1 MEEHIEDILKTKSY
15 VEGVDSGLV
24 FAKRDF
30 VKTMPYSSRDKVIAR
45 PLDIHKTVP
54 YIPEGPIVKRTESH
68 NIGVGDIVELNS
80 IKYEILEL
88 LSEEGKTAEAIIY
101 KVKDQNDTV
110 FVLKLYYEFSDSHLE
125 PNSDTLQ
132 RIREIAGKDILL
144 LYDFG
149 TGPNKY
155 LEKFCFEVSAFAAGS
170 DLLKVKDIKQKFTPE
185 FIEKSVVRAIHS
197 GLSTLHDEKIY
208 HCDLKPQNVFFIDE
222 QQTKIVIGDYG
233 SAKSFDKAS
242 EKDLSYTTMTKGT
255 EFYLAPEQ
263 AFGIVSEKN
272 DYYSLGMIVLHLLYP
287 DQVNRQ
293 NLRRIF
299 ERRTKGLPII
309 DFNDDFE
316 RLNKLIQGTTLQD
329 YNNRWGEAEI
339 EAWLQGKEVS
349 VNYGAESEVSHL
361 EIGELAIRTGKDLAV
376 YIESD
381 KRFFD
386 QLIEDIEG
394 YRMLL
399 AWVKNMQSE
408 QSMKKFDAMVSHYK
422 KYFGID
428 YVKEALLFYFDPS
441 RKISIGLEEFHFN
454 SEKNTETLTLA
465 FFKTLDTLWKI
476 NDFDTIRLYFF
487 KFEFALRR
495 LRVKSDSKINGFI
508 DQTLFAISDIIET
521 SYTPDFSEFKADVYI
536 NLRAKNLPELFHH
549 FDQKRVFKDLKGNDY
564 ATLFEV
570 CELLKANPPK
580 SDDDYLQHEKAAF
593 MMNASKYEFTEFVE
607 FCSDIEEMF
616 FKKDA
621 DFELLIRQIAKHS
634 EKKYSI
640 NFLKETLLYYR
651 KENYLVQ
658 RELILRLIDP
668 ETPVNVLGTHVYLYQ
683 HGNFQSKLV
692 EFFMALD
699 NVRINASYEEAVQ
712 VFFAF
717 EFCLLQLSRNN
728 NLIGKTLVEPV
739 LTTINSVL
747 NSILPEPSRL
757 KATLFRQ
764 INEKNLLDILYVFL
778 PARVFCTHTG
788 DFLNNIEDIGLYY
801 LQFPEQFSNQQSRIE
816 RDAFLNKSGNRGL
829 INLDFDDFVMKVF
842 QMRSTF
848 DVNIKKIVFDEHAA
862 GEVSFYYDYENSVNE
877 YLASKGIKATFVSNS
892 KTLNSLV
899 VERKVYSSN
908 DEIFEAFVAAL
919 MKKHTFGKL
928 TPSTSKSFEVA
939 VAECK
944 KTDFRQS
951 FFLLHRYL
959 LYLLPAFGLVYLSLS
974 YMLDNSIFKQLSY
987 DISPILNFVSVR
999 MVTSNYGNLLFF
1011 AYTLNILIGV
1021 LMLLPLLSLRRHKER
1036 YEKFNQNYSVLV
1048 SRLTLIMVFAPLLF
1062 IVFYYF
1068 LEAFVEDLSFNISSI
1083 GLEINAISI
1092 SMIIYIIFMFYQ
1104 ILIVIGAFFKV
1115 SKKIR
1120 FWPMAFT
1127 TIIYLII
1134 GYYAVFYQN
1143 IHLY

>member
-1 MEEHIEDILKTKSY
+1 MEENVDDILKTKPY
-15 VEGVDSGLV
+15 VEGEDSGLV
-24 FAKRDF
+24 FAKSNF
-30 VKTMPYSSRDKVIAR
+30 VKTIPYVSHESAIGR

-54 YIPEGPIVKRTESH
+54 YSPDVPTVKRTGSH
-68 NIGVGDIVELNS
+68 NIGVSDVVELNS

-101 KVKDQNDTV
+101 KVKDKDKRI
-110 FVLKLYYEFSDSHLE
+110 FVLKLYYQFSDSHLE

-185 FIEKSVVRAIHS
+185 FIENSVVSAIHS
-197 GLSTLHDEKIY
+197 GLCTMHNEKIY
-208 HCDLKPQNVFFIDE
+208 HCDLKPQNVFFLDE
-222 QQTKIVIGDYG
+222 QQSKIVIGDYG

-287 DQVNRQ
+287 NQVTRQ
-293 NLRRIF
+293 NLHRIF

-309 DFNDDFE
+309 DYNENFE
-316 RLNKLIQGTTLQD
+316 RLNKLIQGATLQD

-349 VNYGAESEVSHL
+349 VNYGAEAEVSYL
-361 EIGELAIRTGKDLAV
+361 EIGELVIRTGKDLAK

-386 QLIEDIEG
+386 HLIEDLEG
-394 YRMLL
+394 YRMLM
-399 AWVKNMQSE
+399 AWVKNMQGE
-408 QSMKKFDAMVSHYK
+408 PSMKKFDAMISHYK

-428 YVKEALLFYFDPS
+428 YVKEAMLFYFDPS
-441 RKISIGLEEFHFN
+441 HKISIGLEEFDFN
-454 SEKNTETLTLA
+454 SEKNTESLTVD
-465 FFKTLDTLWKI
+465 FFKTIDTLWKLS
-476 NDFDTIRLYFF
+476 DFDTLRLYFF

-495 LRVKSDSKINGFI
+495 LRVKSDRKINSFI
-508 DQTLFAISDIIET
+508 DKTLFTISEIIET
-521 SYTPDFSEFKADVYI
+521 SYTPDFSEFKAGVYI
-536 NLRAKNLPELFHH
+536 NLRNKNLPELFHH
-549 FDQKRVFKDLKGNDY
+549 FNQKRVFKDLRGNDY
-564 ATLFEV
+564 ATLYEV

-580 SDDDYLQHEKAAF
+580 SNDDYLQHEKAAF
-593 MMNASKYEFTEFVE
+593 MMKASKDEFTEFVE
-607 FCSDIEEMF
+607 FCNDIEEMYF
-616 FKKDA
+616 RKDV
-621 DFELLIRQIAKHS
+621 DFELLIRQISKYS

-658 RELILRLIDP
+658 RELILRLVDP
-668 ETPVNVLGTHVYLYQ
+668 ETPVNVLGTNVFLYQ
-683 HGNFQSKLV
+683 HGNFQIKLD

-699 NVRINASYEEAVQ
+699 NVRINASYQEAVQ

-739 LTTINSVL
+739 LAKINSVL
-747 NSILPEPSRL
+747 HTNLPEPSKLR
-757 KATLFRQ
+757 ATLFKQ
-764 INEKNLLDILYVFL
+764 INEKSLLDILYVFL
-778 PARVFCTHTG
+778 PSRVFCTHLG
-788 DFLNNIEDIGLYY
+788 DFLSNIEEIGLYY
-801 LQFPEQFSNQQSRIE
+801 LQFHEQFLNQQSLIE
-816 RDAFLNKSGNRGL
+816 REAYLNKSGNRGL
-829 INLDFDDFVMKVF
+829 INLDFEEFVMKVF
-842 QMRSTF
+842 QMQSTF
-848 DVNIKKIVFDEHAA
+848 DVNIKIIVFDENAA
-862 GEVSFYYDYENSVNE
+862 NEVSFYYEYENSVNE
-877 YLASKGIKATFVSNS
+877 YLASKGIKATYVSTS
-892 KTLNSLV
+892 KTLNNLV
-899 VERKVYSSN
+899 ISRKVYSSN
-908 DEIFEAFVAAL
+908 DEIFESFATAL
-919 MKKHTFGKL
+919 RKKHTFGKL
-928 TPSTSKSFEVA
+928 TTATSTSFEA
-939 VAECK
+939 AITACK
-944 KTDFRQS
+944 KMDSRQS
-951 FFLLHRYL
+951 FFLLPRYL

-974 YMLDNSIFKQLSY
+974 YMLDSSIFKQISY
-987 DISPILNFVSVR
+987 NISPILNFVSVR

-1011 AYTLNILIGV
+1011 AYFLNILIGI

-1036 YEKFNQNYSVLV
+1036 YESFNENYSVLV
-1048 SRLTLIMVFAPLLF
+1048 SRLTLIMVFAPFLF
-1062 IVFYYF
+1062 IALYYF
-1068 LEAFVEDLSFNISSI
+1068 IEAFIEDASYDFSSI

-1092 SMIIYIIFMFYQ
+1092 SMLLYILFMFYQ
-1104 ILIVIGAFFKV
+1104 VLIVIGAFFKV

-1120 FWPMAFT
+1120 LWPMLFV

-1134 GYYAVFYQN
+1134 GYYAVFYHN
-1143 IHLY
+1143 I